1 MVYLDSS
8 AIIKLVVAEP
18 ESEALRAYLTDRKE
32 RVASGLARVEV
43 FRALRRAHGGTPTLL
58 HRADEV
64 LEGIALVAVDEPVL
78 RDAAG
83 LEPRPLRS
91 LDAIH
96 LATALSLGDL
106 DAVVTYDR
114 RLATA
119 AAEAGLEVA
128 SPA

>member
-18 ESEALRAYLTDRKE
+18 ESEALRAYLTGRKE

-43 FRALRRAHGGTPTLL
+43 FRALRRAHGGTPILL
-58 HRADEV
+58 HHADAV

-83 LEPRPLRS
+83 LEPRLLRS

-96 LATALSLGDL
+96 LATALSLGEL

-114 RLATA
+114 RLAAA